1 MQQLSIKS
9 AAKLMRKMRVSDGD
23 VILVKQDT
31 ELSSD
36 ENMKTLMSSLKVIGF
51 SATIVVVVD
60 EFDHIKTLNEDG
72 MNKFGWYRVEALKRF
87 VGRGQQKSN
96 G

>member
-1 MQQLSIKS
+1 MQSLSIKS
-9 AAKLMRKMRVSDGD
+9 AAKLMRKMRVKDGD
-23 VILVKQDT
+23 VILVKKDT
-31 ELSSD
+31 ELSSE

-60 EFDHIKTLNEDG
+60 EFDHIKTINETD
-72 MNKFGWYRVEALKRF
+72 MNKFGWYRIEALKRF
-87 VGRGQQKSN
+87 LGRGQQKAN